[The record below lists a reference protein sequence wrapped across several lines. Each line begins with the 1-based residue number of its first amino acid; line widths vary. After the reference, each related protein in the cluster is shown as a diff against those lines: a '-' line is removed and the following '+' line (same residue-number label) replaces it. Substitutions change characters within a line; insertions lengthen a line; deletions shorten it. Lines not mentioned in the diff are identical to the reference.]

1 MNPKPRSPT
10 SFLIVPVATVSS
22 YVSLTVVSLTVI
34 RDSGVLRFA
43 ARDVWRSAAWLLGR
57 SRMAV
62 VVRRELV
69 CRARRA
75 RGEQGFHGA
84 RVGYAELLR
93 ATAHATR
100 EPTGSHSTPSDR
112 GEAI

>member
-22 YVSLTVVSLTVI
+22 YVSLTVI
-34 RDSGVLRFA
+34 RDSGVLRFG
-43 ARDVWRSAAWLLGR
+43 ARYVWRSAAWLLGWPR
-57 SRMAV
+57 VAV